1 MARVPQVT
9 RTIPTTIVKLF
20 CVNTEDR
27 STFEQSI
34 TLPRTYKDEIK
45 MMKAVEKVLEGEPI
59 KAVSIIGYEV
69 QETLYGMT
77 EQEFIRHAT
86 VLPPRGTKE
95 ETDKGTNEEAN
106 SES

>member
-1 MARVPQVT
+1 MARVPMVT
-9 RTIPTTIVKLF
+9 RTIPTTVVNVF

-45 MMKAVEKVLEGEPI
+45 MMKAVEKVLDGEPI
-59 KAVSIIGYEV
+59 KAVSITGYEV

-77 EQEFIRHAT
+77 EADFIKAAI
-86 VLPPRGTKE
+86 VLPPRS
-95 ETDKGTNEEAN
+95 AN
-106 SES
+106 KDE

>member
-1 MARVPQVT
+1 MARVPMVT
-9 RTIPTTIVKLF
+9 RTIPTTVVNVF

-34 TLPRTYKDEIK
+34 TLPRTYKDEVK
-45 MMKAVEKVLEGEPI
+45 MMKAVEKVLDGEPI

-77 EQEFIRHAT
+77 EADFIKAAT
-86 VLPPRGTKE
+86 VLPPRS
-95 ETDKGTNEEAN
+95 AN
-106 SES
+106 KDE

>member
-1 MARVPQVT
+1 MARVPMVT
-9 RTIPTTIVKLF
+9 RTIPTTVVNVF

-45 MMKAVEKVLEGEPI
+45 MMKAVEKVLDGEPI
-59 KAVSIIGYEV
+59 KAVSITGYEV

-77 EQEFIRHAT
+77 EADFIRVAS
-86 VLPPRGTKE
+86 VLPPRS
-95 ETDKGTNEEAN
+95 AN
-106 SES
+106 KDE

>member
-1 MARVPQVT
+1 MARVPMVT
-9 RTIPTTIVKLF
+9 RTIPTTLVNVF

-45 MMKAVEKVLEGEPI
+45 MMKAVEKVLDGEPI
-59 KAVSIIGYEV
+59 KAVSITGYEV

-77 EQEFIRHAT
+77 EADFIKAAT
-86 VLPPRGTKE
+86 VLPPRS
-95 ETDKGTNEEAN
+95 AN
-106 SES
+106 KDE

>member
-1 MARVPQVT
+1 MARVPMVT
-9 RTIPTTIVKLF
+9 RTIPTTVVNVF

-45 MMKAVEKVLEGEPI
+45 MMKAVEKVLDGEPI
-59 KAVSIIGYEV
+59 KAVSITGYEV

-77 EQEFIRHAT
+77 EADFIKAAT
-86 VLPPRGTKE
+86 VLPPRS
-95 ETDKGTNEEAN
+95 AN
-106 SES
+106 KDE

>member
-1 MARVPQVT
+1 MARVPMVT
-9 RTIPTTIVKLF
+9 RTIPTTVVNVF

-45 MMKAVEKVLEGEPI
+45 MMKAVEKVLDGEPI
-59 KAVSIIGYEV
+59 KAVSITGYEV

-77 EQEFIRHAT
+77 EADFIRSAT
-86 VLPPRGTKE
+86 VLPPRS
-95 ETDKGTNEEAN
+95 AN
-106 SES
+106 KDE

>member
-1 MARVPQVT
+1 MARVPMVT
-9 RTIPTTIVKLF
+9 RTIPTTVVNLF

-45 MMKAVEKVLEGEPI
+45 MMKAVEKVLDGEPI
-59 KAVSIIGYEV
+59 KAVSITGYEV

-77 EQEFIRHAT
+77 EADFIKAAT
-86 VLPPRGTKE
+86 VLPPRS
-95 ETDKGTNEEAN
+95 AN
-106 SES
+106 KDE